1 MNIHELVLK
10 PTVTCGSPILR
21 NPLFR
26 VFLKIGYPQNSSVDH
41 SPRYGESMW
50 IVPSFFGPIC
60 VQECILAGKMIIY
73 IYISVDVY
81 MYILILAPYFLDQ
94 CHSWADGQTDD
105 KKSRVDAGSE
115 SLLLHA
121 TVPDLHGMCFSFT
134 ASHGSIVGGFK
145 HFLLSIIYG
154 IILPIDELIFFK
166 MAIAPPSSF
175 FLVYSIPWFRD
186 VFE

>member
-60 VQECILAGKMIIY
+60 VQECILAAKMIY
-73 IYISVDVY
+73 IYIYICGCIYVY
-81 MYILILAPYFLDQ
+81 TYFGTLFFGSMSFLSWWANRWQKIPCWCWFGKPAPA
-94 CHSWADGQTDD
+94 CHSSRLAWNVFLVYSIPWFHCWWFQTFFIVHNIWDNPSHWRAHIFQDGYCTTKQ
-105 KKSRVDAGSE
+105 
-115 SLLLHA
+115 
-121 TVPDLHGMCFSFT
+121 
-134 ASHGSIVGGFK
+134 
-145 HFLLSIIYG
+145 
-154 IILPIDELIFFK
+154 
-166 MAIAPPSSF
+166 F